1 MVDLVKERGKQ
12 VQNDLDSLLS
22 KRILL
27 LNRTSGVLN
36 VKAENLSKN
45 LESIKDRLNQLNNVQ
60 LLLDS
65 NLIEEDLKIL
75 SNENV
80 QNIPINDIKILPGTY
95 DNILSQIP
103 DCIFVVNQD
112 SPDSSLST
120 AERIQGFSPDGR
132 IEFILTLCNSSGIT
146 ILEGLSLFDFKVFQ
160 LNKSFPSMKGKHE
173 NLIESDFQEHITQSI
188 STEIK
193 DNLDGT
199 YLLSFLPDFTTQESS
214 NETKSYMITI
224 KVCGKHVSK
233 SPFYID
239 NFNHSM
245 AKTQVTSSILLFG
258 ENVGKVLTV
267 SSEFQVKYFNH

>member
-1 MVDLVKERGKQ
+1 LVKERGKQ
-12 VQNDLDSLLS
+12 VQNDLDSFLS

-45 LESIKDRLNQLNNVQ
+45 IESIKDRLNQLNNVQ

-132 IEFILTLCNSSGIT
+132 IEFILTLCNSSGNS
-146 ILEGLSLFDFKVFQ
+146 ILEGLSLFDFKVYH
-160 LNKSFPSMKGKHE
+160 LNKSFPSMRGKHE

-199 YLLSFLPDFTTQESS
+199 YLLSFLPDFTTQES

-239 NFNHSM
+239 NNHM
-245 AKTQVTSSILLFG
+245 AKTQVTSSTLLFG

>member
-1 MVDLVKERGKQ
+1 MVDLVKERGKR
-12 VQNDLDSLLS
+12 VQNDLDSLIS

-36 VKAENLSKN
+36 VKAEHLSKN
-45 LESIKDRLNQLNNVQ
+45 LESIKDRLHQLNNVQ

-75 SNENV
+75 SNDNV

-95 DNILSQIP
+95 DNILSQMP

-112 SPDSSLST
+112 SPDNSLST

-132 IEFILTLCNSSGIT
+132 VEFILKLCNSNGDS
-146 ILEGLSLFDFKVFQ
+146 ILEGLSLFDFKVYL
-160 LNKSFPSMKGKHE
+160 LNDSFCSTRGKHE

-199 YLLSFLPDFTTQESS
+199 YLLSFLPDFTTHESNVS
-214 NETKSYMITI
+214 KPYMITI

-239 NFNHSM
+239 NHV
-245 AKTQVTSSILLFG
+245 AKTQTTTSSILLFG

-267 SSEFQVKYFNH
+267 SSEFQVKYFNN